1 MPDGRDDGSRSA
13 GHRDD
18 EDHFMADAT
27 RSTPTV
33 DEEDEPRTALDD
45 LDELLQDIAFEAANR
60 LDWVTIVRQGFPAL
74 SEEQE
79 QTLKDMGEAFAA
91 DQIVQREWDGPAP
104 TVVDRRWVAEITNR
118 LAPRY
123 ELEVPP
129 PAAELLSTW
138 AGPSRPAPRGR
149 RR

>member
-1 MPDGRDDGSRSA
+1 
-13 GHRDD
+13 
-18 EDHFMADAT
+18 MAD
-27 RSTPTV
+27 RSGGASADAPSSAL
-33 DEEDEPRTALDD
+33 EE

-60 LDWVTIVRQGFPAL
+60 LDWVMIVRQGFPAL

-104 TVVDRRWVAEITNR
+104 SDQDRRWVAETTER

-123 ELEVPP
+123 EVD
-129 PAAELLSTW
+129 ASDGVTQLLGTWGRST
-138 AGPSRPAPRGR
+138 GSSGSGSRPAR
-149 RR
+149 RRRM

>member
-1 MPDGRDDGSRSA
+1 
-13 GHRDD
+13 
-18 EDHFMADAT
+18 MAD
-27 RSTPTV
+27 RSGGPSADT
-33 DEEDEPRTALDD
+33 DSSALEE

-60 LDWVTIVRQGFPAL
+60 LDWVMIVRQGFPAL

-104 TVVDRRWVAEITNR
+104 SDQDRRWVAETTER

-123 ELEVPP
+123 EVD
-129 PAAELLSTW
+129 ASDGVTQLLGTWGRST
-138 AGPSRPAPRGR
+138 GSSGSGGRPAR
-149 RR
+149 RRRM

>member
-1 MPDGRDDGSRSA
+1 MV
-13 GHRDD
+13 
-18 EDHFMADAT
+18 T
-27 RSTPTV
+27 
-33 DEEDEPRTALDD
+33 DEERGTALED

-60 LDWVTIVRQGFPAL
+60 LDWVAIVRQGFPAL

-91 DQIVQREWDGPAP
+91 DQIVQREWDGPPP
-104 TVVDRRWVAEITNR
+104 TDEDRRWVAEITTR

-123 ELEVPP
+123 DLDVPHPVAEVLATWSRPE
-129 PAAELLSTW
+129 PAAQT
-138 AGPSRPAPRGR
+138 SRTPRRSSGR

>member
-1 MPDGRDDGSRSA
+1 
-13 GHRDD
+13 
-18 EDHFMADAT
+18 MADAP
-27 RSTPTV
+27 RSTAPE
-33 DEEDEPRTALDD
+33 DEEEEDEPRTPLDE

-60 LDWVTIVRQGFPAL
+60 LDWVTIVRQGYPAL

-91 DQIVQREWDGPAP
+91 DQIVQREWDGPPPGVA
-104 TVVDRRWVAEITNR
+104 DRRWVAEITNR

-123 ELEVPP
+123 DLDIPA

-138 AGPSRPAPRGR
+138 TGPVRTAGRGR

>member
-1 MPDGRDDGSRSA
+1 MATDEADG
-13 GHRDD
+13 
-18 EDHFMADAT
+18 
-27 RSTPTV
+27 
-33 DEEDEPRTALDD
+33 EPRTALDD

-79 QTLKDMGEAFAA
+79 QTLKDMGEAFAS

-104 TVVDRRWVAEITNR
+104 TAEDRRWVAETTQR

-123 ELEVPP
+123 DLDV
-129 PAAELLSTW
+129 PAAVTELLSTW
-138 AGPSRPAPRGR
+138 AGAGQRERSPRRPGR

>member
-1 MPDGRDDGSRSA
+1 
-13 GHRDD
+13 
-18 EDHFMADAT
+18 MADASHRT
-27 RSTPTV
+27 STA
-33 DEEDEPRTALDD
+33 DEEDEPRTPMDD

-91 DQIVQREWDGPAP
+91 DQIVQREWDGPPPSGA
-104 TVVDRRWVAEITNR
+104 DRRWVAEVTNR

-123 ELEVPP
+123 DLDIPP
-129 PAAELLSTW
+129 AAAELLGTW
-138 AGPSRPAPRGR
+138 TAPARPAGRGR

>member
-1 MPDGRDDGSRSA
+1 
-13 GHRDD
+13 
-18 EDHFMADAT
+18 MADAP
-27 RSTPTV
+27 RSTTAAE
-33 DEEDEPRTALDD
+33 DEDEPRTALDD

-104 TVVDRRWVAEITNR
+104 SGADRRWVAEITNR

-123 ELEVPP
+123 DLDIPSS
-129 PAAELLSTW
+129 AAELLGSWSTP
-138 AGPSRPAPRGR
+138 ARPFGRGR

>member
-1 MPDGRDDGSRSA
+1 MSEDASSA
-13 GHRDD
+13 
-18 EDHFMADAT
+18 M
-27 RSTPTV
+27 
-33 DEEDEPRTALDD
+33 DD

-91 DQIVQREWDGPAP
+91 DQVVQREWDGPAP
-104 TVVDRRWVAEITNR
+104 TGDDRRWVAEVTER

-123 ELEVPP
+123 ELDVPDEVTQLIGSWSGGSQR
-129 PAAELLSTW
+129 ERS
-138 AGPSRPAPRGR
+138 PRRSSGGR

>member
-1 MPDGRDDGSRSA
+1 
-13 GHRDD
+13 
-18 EDHFMADAT
+18 MADASLT
-27 RSTPTV
+27 SND
-33 DEEDEPRTALDD
+33 DEAPSELDD
-45 LDELLQDIAFEAANR
+45 LDELLQDLAFEAANR

-91 DQIVQREWDGPAP
+91 DQVVQREWDGPAP
-104 TVVDRRWVAEITNR
+104 SADDRRWVADVVER

-123 ELEVPP
+123 ELDV
-129 PAAELLSTW
+129 
-138 AGPSRPAPRGR
+138 PAPVTALLGRWSGPIRREPRRYGR

>member
-1 MPDGRDDGSRSA
+1 MVDARYGGSS
-13 GHRDD
+13 
-18 EDHFMADAT
+18 DA
-27 RSTPTV
+27 
-33 DEEDEPRTALDD
+33 EDEPRTALDD

-60 LDWVTIVRQGFPAL
+60 LDWVMIVRQGFPAL

-91 DQIVQREWDGPAP
+91 DQVVQREWDGPAP
-104 TVVDRRWVAEITNR
+104 SAADRRWVTEIVNR

-123 ELEVPP
+123 ELDVPG
-129 PAAELLSTW
+129 AVTELLTSW
-138 AGPSRPAPRGR
+138 AGTTRPAHRGR

>member
-1 MPDGRDDGSRSA
+1 
-13 GHRDD
+13 
-18 EDHFMADAT
+18 MAD
-27 RSTPTV
+27 RSGGAS
-33 DEEDEPRTALDD
+33 DDSGTALEE

-60 LDWVTIVRQGFPAL
+60 LDWVMIVRQGFPAL

-104 TVVDRRWVAEITNR
+104 SDQDRRWVAETTER

-123 ELEVPP
+123 EVDVTGGVTQ
-129 PAAELLSTW
+129 LLGSW
-138 AGPSRPAPRGR
+138 GRSAGATSSSSRPAR
-149 RR
+149 RRRM

>member
-1 MPDGRDDGSRSA
+1 
-13 GHRDD
+13 
-18 EDHFMADAT
+18 MAD
-27 RSTPTV
+27 RSGGAS
-33 DEEDEPRTALDD
+33 DDSGTALEE

-60 LDWVTIVRQGFPAL
+60 LDWVMIVRQGFPAL

-104 TVVDRRWVAEITNR
+104 SDQDRRWVAETIER

-123 ELEVPP
+123 ELDVSEGVTQ
-129 PAAELLSTW
+129 LLGTW
-138 AGPSRPAPRGR
+138 GRSAGSGGSASRPAR
-149 RR
+149 RRRM

>member
-1 MPDGRDDGSRSA
+1 
-13 GHRDD
+13 
-18 EDHFMADAT
+18 MAD
-27 RSTPTV
+27 RSGGASNANANTNA
-33 DEEDEPRTALDD
+33 DDAGTALEV

-60 LDWVTIVRQGFPAL
+60 LDWVMIVRQGFPAL

-104 TVVDRRWVAEITNR
+104 SDQDRRWVAETTER

-123 ELEVPP
+123 ELDVP
-129 PAAELLSTW
+129 AGVSQLLGGWGRS
-138 AGPSRPAPRGR
+138 AGSGGSNSRPAR
-149 RR
+149 RRRM

>member
-1 MPDGRDDGSRSA
+1 
-13 GHRDD
+13 
-18 EDHFMADAT
+18 MAD
-27 RSTPTV
+27 RSGGAGA
-33 DEEDEPRTALDD
+33 DADSSALEE

-60 LDWVTIVRQGFPAL
+60 LDWVMIVRQGFPAL

-104 TVVDRRWVAEITNR
+104 SDQDRRWVAETTER

-123 ELEVPP
+123 EVDVTGGVTQLLGSWGRSAG
-129 PAAELLSTW
+129 AASSS
-138 AGPSRPAPRGR
+138 GRPAR
-149 RR
+149 RRRM

>member
-1 MPDGRDDGSRSA
+1 
-13 GHRDD
+13 
-18 EDHFMADAT
+18 MAD
-27 RSTPTV
+27 RSGGASA
-33 DEEDEPRTALDD
+33 DADSSALEE

-60 LDWVTIVRQGFPAL
+60 LDWVMIVRQGFPAL

-104 TVVDRRWVAEITNR
+104 SDQDRRWVAETTER

-123 ELEVPP
+123 EVD
-129 PAAELLSTW
+129 ASDGVTQLLGTWGRST
-138 AGPSRPAPRGR
+138 GSSGSGGRPAR
-149 RR
+149 RRRM

>member
-1 MPDGRDDGSRSA
+1 MADAPRSMPA
-13 GHRDD
+13 DD
-18 EDHFMADAT
+18 ED
-27 RSTPTV
+27 
-33 DEEDEPRTALDD
+33 DEPRTAVDEV
-45 LDELLQDIAFEAANR
+45 DELLQDIAFEAANR
-60 LDWVTIVRQGFPAL
+60 LNWVMIVRQGFPAL

-104 TVVDRRWVAEITNR
+104 TAEDHRWVAEITSR

-123 ELEVPP
+123 DLDVSPSVG
-129 PAAELLSTW
+129 ELLGTW
-138 AGPSRPAPRGR
+138 AGVVRPARRVPGR